1 VNTPRAHARSLR
13 GAAVGVSSAAMTTG
27 AHAAAGGGIPHGP
40 ALVAAVLVCVVAGA
54 LASRVPSQSSRGRFA
69 AIVTA
74 LCAAQLCGHLVLVVA
89 GHHPGSAG
97 GWGMAAA
104 HLGAA
109 LALGA
114 GIAAAESLYTV
125 CVSVLCWLRLFALR
139 YLRVPSP
146 VVRPTIDSVL
156 RQPIS
161 VTGWGM
167 RAPPARMATG

>member
-1 VNTPRAHARSLR
+1 
-13 GAAVGVSSAAMTTG
+13 MTAG
-27 AHAAAGGGIPHGP
+27 AHAAVGGGIPHGP

-54 LASRVPSQSSRGRFA
+54 LVSGIPGQGGRGRFA
-69 AIVTA
+69 AIVAA
-74 LCAAQLCGHLVLVVA
+74 LCAAQLCGHLVLVVTGHHA

-109 LALGA
+109 LVLGA
-114 GIAAAESLYTV
+114 GIAAAEYLYTV

-139 YLRVPSP
+139 SLRAPSP
-146 VVRPTIDSVL
+146 VVRPIIDVVL
-156 RQPIS
+156 RQPVS

-167 RAPPARMATG
+167 RAPPARVATG